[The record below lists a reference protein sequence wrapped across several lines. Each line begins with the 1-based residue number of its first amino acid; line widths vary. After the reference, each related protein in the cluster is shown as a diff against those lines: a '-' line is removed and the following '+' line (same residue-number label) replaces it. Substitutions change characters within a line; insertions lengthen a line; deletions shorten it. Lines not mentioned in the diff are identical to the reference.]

1 MFDFLKSTQ
10 WTFARMGTA
19 GKKPEAWTLDRNW
32 HRSEA
37 ERHLKSRNFREA
49 LRHLGVAVEDADKRN
64 APPKQRVRFRL
75 ELADTQRRTAVLVEG
90 ADGDLTQLAAAEA
103 TVRSA
108 IEIAAAVSDSDEYVN
123 CLDALADVF
132 ADQKNFAALEKVEEQ
147 AIRLGAALQHPDP
160 LRMAKRVHR
169 LAVAR
174 HKSGYTQEAVPALEK
189 SIQLHEQTCGADSPE
204 MATLLYEIGSI
215 YRDQGDHERAKDCLR
230 RSLRIQENHFGP
242 DSPEA
247 VEVLQRLAGCY
258 EDSGDLD
265 GAAEQ
270 YERCLMLKLRKLGIK
285 NIEEVALM
293 QYSLANL
300 HSGWG
305 NLPRARELMT
315 ECIAAFRRD
324 GGPRQAVAHEM
335 LAQIEERSGR
345 FHSAVKELEAA
356 AKVWEK
362 CDRSAELIRN
372 LSYRADILEQLR
384 KFKEASWLRETVTA
398 LEAETT
404 AQAQSA

>member
-1 MFDFLKSTQ
+1 MFKFLKAAQ
-10 WTFARMGTA
+10 WNFARVRSA
-19 GKKPEAWTLDRNW
+19 KQPASWTLDRNW

-37 ERHLKSRNFREA
+37 ERHLQARNFEEA
-49 LRHLGVAVEDADKRN
+49 LRHLMVAVEQADERK
-64 APPKQRVRFRL
+64 APAKQRVRFRL
-75 ELADTQRRTAVLVEG
+75 ELADAQRRIAGIGSE
-90 ADGDLTQLAAAEA
+90 DLEFAEA
-103 TVRSA
+103 TVREA
-108 IEIAAAVSDSDEYVN
+108 LGIAAKAADSDEYVN

-132 ADQKNFAALEKVEEQ
+132 ADQKNFPALEKVEQE
-147 AIRLGAALQHPDP
+147 AIRLGASLPHPDP

-174 HKSGYTQEAVPALEK
+174 HKIGDTQEAIPALEK
-189 SIQLHEQTCGADSPE
+189 SLSLHEQTYGADSPE
-204 MATLLYEIGSI
+204 MAALNYEIGSI
-215 YRDQGDHERAKDCLR
+215 YRDQGEQDRAKDCFRRALR
-230 RSLRIQENHFGP
+230 VQERQFGS

-247 VEVLQRLAGCY
+247 LRVLQQLAGCY

-270 YERCLMLKLRKLGIK
+270 YERCLMLKLKKLGVH

-300 HSGWG
+300 YSGWG
-305 NLPRARELMT
+305 NLGRARELLT
-315 ECIAAFRRD
+315 DCIGVFRRD

-345 FHSAVKELEAA
+345 FHGAIKELELA

-362 CDRSAELIRN
+362 CGPTRQTEVIRN
-372 LSYRADILEQLR
+372 LEYRADLLDQLR
-384 KFKEASWLRETVTA
+384 KNKEASRLRETA
-398 LEAETT
+398 LMLEAQNSAHAQT
-404 AQAQSA
+404 A